1 MGVLQES
8 ENEYLMMFVEAHRQ
22 ELRPRQ
28 QHWPYMFCGELIPSL
43 SSLPALMQKEEYKA
57 SHVLQCIIRIQ
68 SYSMLGEEYRGKA
81 ANAGIPELTKQ
92 VQYLVVFK
100 ENLFLPKRIDYMM
113 QL

>member
-28 QHWPYMFCGELIPSL
+28 QHWPHMFCGELIPSL